1 MEKEHLAV
9 ALVALLHDIGKFW
22 QRTGQPPP
30 GYEGFTE
37 EDYGPHGAHAK
48 WSAAFVSKYIPS
60 GWRKGLSPVL
70 YHHKP
75 QDYPSKLIALADWLS
90 AGERVEAERRGPSL
104 LRSVFDRLRLH
115 DPDGKLIPAPEE
127 KFYYPLASLS
137 LEGDGE
143 GWKLNPHSG
152 DGAATPE
159 EYATLW
165 QKFISEV
172 EKLNDLGLSF
182 PNYLETLYH
191 LLKKYTWCI
200 PSAYYGAVPDVSL
213 FDHSRI
219 TAAIAVCLHKDKV
232 EESELEG
239 LLEALRTGDEEAL
252 KAPRFLLVGG
262 DVSGVQD
269 FIYTI
274 TSSGAAKGLRG
285 RSFYLQLLNDAVARF
300 LLRKLDLPFL
310 NIIYIGGG
318 NFYFLAPF
326 FAREKLEE
334 LKREVSKRLLAVH
347 KGDIYLALDA
357 VEVLDFIIEEGRK
370 DKPSRWAEK
379 VNELFSRLNRAKER
393 RFAELG
399 PEMHEKVFT
408 PRGEGGPPE
417 EEGKPKFCQV
427 CQEEDGVREDPD
439 GVRRC
444 ELCRSFKELGGKIA
458 FAEWLVLGEV
468 EPEEPGEGPWDYE
481 RALRLFG
488 VVARLVDRVEKA
500 EIQGAERIV
509 AYQLHKS
516 KFLDDLES
524 KVDRA
529 YGFDFQAKA
538 VPKLKGEIA
547 DFGDI
552 AQASEGMKRLGV
564 LRMDVDNL
572 GRLFGEGLGWRASA
586 SRLATMSFMLSAFFK
601 GWLGEICWEFNKSDE
616 GERKGFVYLTYS
628 GGDDLFLVCSWNL
641 APVLARRIRKEF
653 AKFTCE
659 NKNVTISAGIAVVP
673 EKYPVY
679 KAAELAKI
687 ALDEEAKE
695 VRRRRDGYIG
705 VKDAISFLG
714 KPLGWEE
721 FEKARELKGL
731 LMKLIEEEKLPRG
744 LLARLF
750 TIYSL
755 YARSERARVEELRRC
770 ELELDDYRKRI
781 LYDKWCWRL
790 VYNLAR
796 FKEAHKEQ
804 REQLEGLRNMLLE
817 GGDGMIGL
825 LDLAVR
831 WTEFLTREVARR

>member
-9 ALVALLHDIGKFW
+9 ALAALLHDIGKFW

-48 WSAAFVSKYIPS
+48 WSAAFVSKYIPQE
-60 GWRKGLSPVL
+60 WRKGLSPVL

-75 QDYPSKLIALADWLS
+75 QDYTSKLIALADWLS
-90 AGERVEAERRGPSL
+90 AGEREEEEPSQRLSL
-104 LRSVFDRLRLH
+104 LRSVFDRLSLM
-115 DPDGKLIPAPEE
+115 DPNGKPILAPEE
-127 KFYYPLASLS
+127 ESYYPLTPLS
-137 LEGDGE
+137 LESDGD
-143 GWKLNPHSG
+143 GWKLNPRSG

-200 PSAYYGAVPDVSL
+200 PSAYYKAVPDVSL

-219 TAAIAVCLHKDKV
+219 TAAIAVCLHKDKAK
-232 EESELEG
+232 ESELEG

-326 FAREKLEE
+326 FTREKLEE

-357 VEVLDFIIEEGRK
+357 VEVSPLDFIIEEGRK

-399 PEMHEKVFT
+399 SGMHGKLFV
-408 PRGEGGPPE
+408 PRGEGGLPE
-417 EEGKPKFCQV
+417 EKGKPKFCQI
-427 CQEEDGVREDPD
+427 CQEEDGVREDED

-444 ELCRSFKELGGKIA
+444 ELCRSFEELGRKIA

-468 EPEEPGEGPWDYE
+468 EPEEPGKGPWDYE

-488 VVARLVDRVEKA
+488 VVARLVDKVEKA
-500 EIQGAERIV
+500 KIEGAQRIV
-509 AYQLHKS
+509 AY
-516 KFLDDLES
+516 
-524 KVDRA
+524 
-529 YGFDFQAKA
+529 
-538 VPKLKGEIA
+538 
-547 DFGDI
+547 
-552 AQASEGMKRLGV
+552 RL
-564 LRMDVDNL
+564 R
-572 GRLFGEGLGWRASA
+572 
-586 SRLATMSFMLSAFFK
+586 
-601 GWLGEICWEFNKSDE
+601 KSD
-616 GERKGFVYLTYS
+616 F
-628 GGDDLFLVCSWNL
+628 
-641 APVLARRIRKEF
+641 
-653 AKFTCE
+653 
-659 NKNVTISAGIAVVP
+659 
-673 EKYPVY
+673 
-679 KAAELAKI
+679 
-687 ALDEEAKE
+687 
-695 VRRRRDGYIG
+695 
-705 VKDAISFLG
+705 
-714 KPLGWEE
+714 
-721 FEKARELKGL
+721 
-731 LMKLIEEEKLPRG
+731 LIEP
-744 LLARLF
+744 
-750 TIYSL
+750 
-755 YARSERARVEELRRC
+755 
-770 ELELDDYRKRI
+770 
-781 LYDKWCWRL
+781 
-790 VYNLAR
+790 
-796 FKEAHKEQ
+796 
-804 REQLEGLRNMLLE
+804 
-817 GGDGMIGL
+817 
-825 LDLAVR
+825 
-831 WTEFLTREVARR
+831 